1 MRYLAVVLL
10 FLSQCTLAEPAGWA
24 KTSSLM
30 ATDTGYKMNYEY
42 QGDEGRFLF
51 HYVVV
56 GDGAKILTEVL
67 DGSARGAGT
76 RIYYEP
82 ARDPDNVFM
91 DTKFLTLRRSLTAR
105 DIKDTSLY
113 QPLFRQLLGKLTVP
127 EPTEVKKMGEK
138 TLFLFGEP
146 TESQDR
152 IIVDRDGK
160 PLSYRRLEN
169 GREIKKMTFQSLEF
183 GPQSIQWED

>member
-1 MRYLAVVLL
+1 MRYLLMAFLL
-10 FLSQCTLAEPAGWA
+10 LGQAALAQSAGWGTTKA
-24 KTSSLM
+24 LM
-30 ATDTGYKMNYEY
+30 ASNTGYEMNYEY
-42 QGDEGRFLF
+42 QGAEGRFLF

-56 GDGAKILTEVL
+56 GDGDKILTEVL
-67 DGSARGAGT
+67 EGSARGAGT

-82 ARDPDNVFM
+82 AKDPDNVFM

-113 QPLFRQLLGKLTVP
+113 QPLFRQLLGKLTFP
-127 EPTEVKKMGEK
+127 EPTEVKEMGEK
-138 TLFLFGEP
+138 VLYLFGEP

-160 PLSYRRLEN
+160 PLSYRRLEG
-169 GREIKKMTFQSLEF
+169 GREVKKMTFQSLEF